1 MAGKK
6 ENIKALFS
14 NTRSRVIILLTIF
27 LMLATILVGY
37 FKFKSTTLENVSS
50 ASVSGGPGAIS
61 SIPGAI
67 NPTAQYASL
76 QEKQNVEQAQ
86 QAAKQGSS
94 AIPTIVRSQAFG
106 AGIQAVG
113 PQSGKGALGFSALNR
128 EDLGGPQQSLW
139 IQQLKESSCS
149 KSAVAMVLSQGG
161 GLSDL
166 KPACTCAQLKDNGYS
181 LNELQ
186 TVCSCPDLKAAGF
199 NATQLK
205 SSGMTAERLKNCNFN
220 ACEMRGAGFSA
231 QALKNAKY
239 SDGELKGAGYPEA
252 EIARAVALPKGVTE
266 ADIRKAGCQL
276 AALKRLREEGVSA
289 EAIRRL
295 NGCSAAQLKA
305 AGYTA
310 KELKDAGYS
319 DADLKKA
326 GFLAGSDEDI
336 KKAGCSVEN
345 LKRLR
350 DDGVSAKKIREIND
364 CSAAQL
370 KAAGYTAKELKD
382 AGFTAQQLKDA
393 GFTAKQLKDAGF
405 TAKQLKDAGF
415 TAQQLKD
422 AGFTAQQLKDAGFTP
437 EESELAGLNQPDSIS
452 AIAPEATI
460 PSLMGAPSDQ
470 TTQAAANEKNLKEI
484 LNRQK
489 VHMAEQQY
497 QQKIQQKSGAM
508 IGAANQV
515 LQGWRTG
522 FTQTYVGGSNADK
535 EKEVAGQKIE
545 GGDSAGGHHGE
556 HMAASAP
563 VIHAGEVI
571 FAVLDTS
578 VNSDQPGPI
587 LATIVSGRFNGAKLI
602 GSFTKPENADKIV
615 ISFNMMSV
623 PGAVKTTPIN
633 AYAIDPNTART
644 ALASKVDHHYLL
656 RYGSLFA
663 STFIEGFGNAF
674 QSAGTTVT
682 IGGTGG
688 VATTT
693 VSNGV
698 GRSVLENAV
707 IGMATLGKS
716 WGQVAMKQV
725 NTPVTVDVYSGT
737 GLGILFTQDV
747 AAV

>member
-1 MAGKK
+1 MASKK

-14 NTRSRVIILLTIF
+14 NTRSRVIVLLTIF
-27 LMLATILVGY
+27 MMLITILVGY
-37 FKFKSTTLENVSS
+37 FKFRTPPLENLSN
-50 ASVSGGPGAIS
+50 ASVSGGPGRIS

-76 QEKQNVEQAQ
+76 QEKQNVNQAEK
-86 QAAKQGSS
+86 AVKTGAS

-113 PQSGKGALGFSALNR
+113 PQGGKGALGFSALSR
-128 EDLGGPQQSLW
+128 EDLSGPQQSLW
-139 IQQLKESSCS
+139 LQQLKDSNCS
-149 KSAVAMVLSQGG
+149 KSAVALVLSQGA

-166 KPACTCAQLKDNGYS
+166 KPACTCAQLKDNGYP

-186 TVCSCPDLKAAGF
+186 TVCSCTDLKAAGF
-199 NATQLK
+199 NVTQLK
-205 SSGMTAERLKNCNFN
+205 ASGMSAERLKSCGAN
-220 ACEMRGAGFSA
+220 ACEMRAAGFTA
-231 QALKNAKY
+231 KDLKQAGY

-252 EIARAVALPKGVTE
+252 EIAHAVVLPKGVSE
-266 ADIRKAGCQL
+266 ADIKKAGCQV

-289 EAIRRL
+289 ETIRRL

-310 KELKDAGYS
+310 KELKDAGYPVNELKNAGYPES
-319 DADLKKA
+319 ETRGTDGLPPGVTEADVR
-326 GFLAGSDEDI
+326 
-336 KKAGCSVEN
+336 KAGCSIEG
-345 LKRLR
+345 LEKLR
-350 DDGVSAKKIREIND
+350 AEGVSAAAIHRING

-370 KAAGYTAKELKD
+370 RAAGYTAQELKD
-382 AGFTAQQLKDA
+382 AGLTSQKTGDSQKTGGADLNSGK
-393 GFTAKQLKDAGF
+393 
-405 TAKQLKDAGF
+405 
-415 TAQQLKD
+415 
-422 AGFTAQQLKDAGFTP
+422 
-437 EESELAGLNQPDSIS
+437 SELAGLDETTPVSGIQ
-452 AIAPEATI
+452 PEATI
-460 PSLMGAPSDQ
+460 PSLLGKSSAQ
-470 TTQAAANEKNLKEI
+470 ATQAAQNEKNLRDI

-489 VHMAEQQY
+489 IHMAEQQY
-497 QQKIQQKSGAM
+497 QQKIQQKTTQM
-508 IGAANQV
+508 TGAANQV
-515 LQGWRTG
+515 LQGWKVG
-522 FTQTYVGGSNADK
+522 FTQAYVGGSNK
-535 EKEVAGQKIE
+535 ENEDMGAEQ
-545 GGDSAGGHHGE
+545 GGTGTVGKYARISGGNGKQ
-556 HMAASAP
+556 MPNTPP

-602 GSFTKPENADKIV
+602 GSFTKPDNADKMV

-656 RYGSLFA
+656 RYGGLFA
-663 STFIEGFGNAF
+663 STFLEGFGNAF

-688 VATTT
+688 VSTTT

-707 IGMATLGKS
+707 IGLATVGKN
-716 WGQVAMKQV
+716 WGQVAMRQV
-725 NTPVTVDVYSGT
+725 DTPVTVDVYSGT
-737 GLGILFTQDV
+737 GIGILFTQDV
-747 AAV
+747 ATV

>member
-1 MAGKK
+1 MASKK

-27 LMLATILVGY
+27 LMFVTIFVGY
-37 FKFKSTTLENVSS
+37 LKFKSPVPEDVSG
-50 ASVSGGPGAIS
+50 ASVSGGPGRIS

-86 QAAKQGSS
+86 KAVKGGSS

-113 PQSGKGALGFSALNR
+113 PQGGTGPLGFAALNR

-139 IQQLKESSCS
+139 LQQLKDSSCS
-149 KSAVAMVLSQGG
+149 KSAVAIVLSQGA

-166 KPACTCAQLKDNGYS
+166 KPACTCAQLKDNGYQ

-186 TVCSCPDLKAAGF
+186 TVCSCADLKAAGF
-199 NATQLK
+199 NVTQLK
-205 SSGMTAERLKNCNFN
+205 ASGMTAERLNACGFN

-231 QALKNAKY
+231 KELKKAGY
-239 SDGELKGAGYPEA
+239 SDGELKGAGYPES
-252 EIARAVALPKGVTE
+252 EIARAVALPKGVSE
-266 ADIRKAGCQL
+266 ADIQKAGCRV
-276 AALKRLREEGVSA
+276 AALKRLREQGVSA
-289 EAIRRL
+289 EAVRRL

-310 KELKDAGYS
+310 KELKAAGYPDS
-319 DADLKKA
+319 ETGGTDGASPGVTEAD
-326 GFLAGSDEDI
+326 I
-336 KKAGCSVEN
+336 RNAGCRVDGLEK
-345 LKRLR
+345 LKAE
-350 DDGVSAKKIREIND
+350 GVNAATIRRMNG

-370 KAAGYTAKELKD
+370 RAAGYNAKELKN
-382 AGFTAQQLKDA
+382 AGVTAQQLKE
-393 GFTAKQLKDAGF
+393 
-405 TAKQLKDAGF
+405 
-415 TAQQLKD
+415 
-422 AGFTAQQLKDAGFTP
+422 AGFTP
-437 EESELAGLNQPDSIS
+437 GESDLAGLDETKPVSGIM
-452 AIAPEATI
+452 PEATI
-460 PSLMGAPSDQ
+460 PSLMGKASDQ
-470 TTQAAANEKNLKEI
+470 ASQAAANEKNLRDI

-489 VHMAEQQY
+489 IHMAEQQY
-497 QQKIQQKSGAM
+497 QQKIQQKTGLM
-508 IGAANQV
+508 TGAASQV
-515 LQGWRTG
+515 LQGFKTG
-522 FTQTYVGGSNADK
+522 FTQVYVGGSNQ
-535 EKEVAGQKIE
+535 EKEQTGLEQGEGASAGKHARSSGGNGGHMASSQPVIRAGQ
-545 GGDSAGGHHGE
+545 
-556 HMAASAP
+556 
-563 VIHAGEVI
+563 VI

-602 GSFTKPENADKIV
+602 GSFTKPENADKMV

-623 PGAVKTTPIN
+623 PGAAKTTPIN

-644 ALASKVDHHYLL
+644 ALASRVDHHYLL
-656 RYGSLFA
+656 RYGALFA

-688 VATTT
+688 VSSTT
-693 VSNGV
+693 VTNGV

-707 IGMATLGKS
+707 IGLATVGKN
-716 WGQVAMKQV
+716 WGQVAMRQV
-725 NTPVTVDVYSGT
+725 DTPVTVDVYSGT
-737 GLGILFTQDV
+737 GIGILFTQDV